1 MKTIVL
7 EQPGLLRLVDTALPP
22 RPGPGEALVRVRRV
36 GICGTD
42 VHAFKGDQPFFSYPR
57 ILGHELAVE
66 VLELGPGCQ
75 SGGLQVGDYCC
86 LNPYLNCGGCGACR
100 RGLPN
105 CCQHLKV
112 LGVHTDGGMR
122 ELLVV
127 PAGKLHRSRQLP
139 LEQLALVEMLCIGAH
154 AVRRAQVRPGQHVL
168 VIGAGPI
175 GLAVMWQ
182 ALLAGAHVVGM
193 ELSAGRR
200 AFGQA
205 QLGVEHWVD
214 SQLGQP
220 DMLRELCSGELPTVV
235 FDATGNPASM
245 ARSFDC
251 VAHGG
256 TLVFVG
262 LFQGDITFH
271 DPDFHRRELTLMAS
285 RNATDADFAQVLGL
299 LDAGALDLT
308 PWITHRLPMEQIPAL
323 FPDLLAPDSG
333 VVKAIVVCA

>member
-7 EQPGLLRLVDTALPP
+7 EQPGVLRLVDTALPP
-22 RPGPGEALVRVRRV
+22 HPGPGQALVRVRRV

-42 VHAFKGDQPFFSYPR
+42 VHAFKGEQPFFSYPR

-75 SGGLQVGDYCC
+75 DGIRVGDCCC
-86 LNPYLNCGGCGACR
+86 LNPYLNCGYCGACR

-105 CCQHLKV
+105 CCQRLKV

-127 PAGKLHRSRQLP
+127 PAHKLHRSQQLP

-154 AVRRAQVRPGQHVL
+154 AVRRAQVHPEQHVL

-175 GLAVMWQ
+175 GLAVTWLAQ
-182 ALLAGAHVVGM
+182 LAGAHVVGM

-205 QLGVEHWVD
+205 QLGVRYWVD
-214 SQLGQP
+214 GQLDQP
-220 DMLRELCSGELPTVV
+220 GALHDLCSGELPTVV

-245 ARSFDC
+245 TRSFDC

-271 DPDFHRRELTLMAS
+271 DPDFHQRELTLMAS
-285 RNATDADFAQVLGL
+285 RNATDADFAQVIGL
-299 LDAGALDLT
+299 LDAGKLDLT
-308 PWITHRLPMEQIPAL
+308 PWITHRLPLEQIPDS
-323 FPDLLAPDSG
+323 FSGLLTPDSG
-333 VVKAIVVCA
+333 VVKAVVVCV